1 MDATGAEAPE
11 HDDAA
16 AAGAGRRSC
25 HADVAGDTGYA
36 LEYGRC
42 TDDAAAGAV
51 FEPPCSCNGIV
62 GECCCSQYVQVSPR
76 IIAPFIR

>member
-1 MDATGAEAPE
+1 MRLELKHQGTTMQLRLAL
-11 HDDAA
+11 DD
-16 AAGAGRRSC
+16 GSS

-51 FEPPCSCNGIV
+51 FEPPCSCNGII
-62 GECCCSQYVQVSPR
+62 GECCCSKYAQVSPR